1 MSGITPLT
9 KVGAYSAAKAAVA
22 NFTRWL
28 AVHFSRTGVRVN
40 ALAPG
45 FFMTEQLKFLH
56 IDERTGEY
64 TPRARKVV
72 AHTPLMRYGEP
83 EELLGT
89 MIWLLSDA
97 SKFVTGERGSC
108 RWRLLGVHHLG
119 RRGAPR
125 HLRRIDPMNSPY
137 TPPVEM
143 PDRPIHKVLE
153 GQKALV
159 TGASKGLGEGVAIA
173 LAKAGADVLVN
184 YYSDR
189 AGAERVVKEIEKTGT
204 RAFLFKADVAKEPEV
219 LAMFAFMKEK
229 LGRIDILVNNSGIQM
244 NASFDQMTIQQ
255 WERVIGINLTGQF
268 LCAREAVRAFK
279 RQGIDRKISSAM
291 GKIIFMSSV
300 HDVIPWAGHVNYA
313 AAKGGIM
320 MLMKSAGQ
328 ELAPLK
334 IRMNSL
340 SPAPCAHR

>member
-1 MSGITPLT
+1 MKTP
-9 KVGAYSAAKAAVA
+9 Y
-22 NFTRWL
+22 R
-28 AVHFSRTGVRVN
+28 
-40 ALAPG
+40 
-45 FFMTEQLKFLH
+45 
-56 IDERTGEY
+56 
-64 TPRARKVV
+64 
-72 AHTPLMRYGEP
+72 
-83 EELLGT
+83 
-89 MIWLLSDA
+89 
-97 SKFVTGERGSC
+97 
-108 RWRLLGVHHLG
+108 
-119 RRGAPR
+119 
-125 HLRRIDPMNSPY
+125 
-137 TPPVEM
+137 PPVDM

-159 TGASKGLGEGVAIA
+159 TGASKGLGEGVAVA

-189 AGAERVVKEIEKTGT
+189 AGAERVVKEIEKTGR
-204 RAFLFKADVAKEPEV
+204 RAFPFKADVAKEPEV

-229 LGRIDILVNNSGIQM
+229 LGRIDILINNSGVQL
-244 NASFDQMTIQQ
+244 NASFDQMTIEQ

-279 RQGIDRKISSAM
+279 RQGIDRTISCAM

-320 MLMKSAGQ
+320 MMMKSAGQ

-340 SPAPCAHR
+340 SPGAMRTPMNAEKLTTPEEYASLLSLIPYGRIGEMEDAGRAAVWLASDDSDYVHGVTLYLDGGMTLYPEFARGG